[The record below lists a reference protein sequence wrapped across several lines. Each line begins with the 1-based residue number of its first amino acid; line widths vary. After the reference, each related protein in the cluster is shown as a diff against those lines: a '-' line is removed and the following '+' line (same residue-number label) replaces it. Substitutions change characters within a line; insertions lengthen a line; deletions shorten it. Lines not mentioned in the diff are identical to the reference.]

1 MKNNLLLLTN
11 ILLTIIFK
19 PHQIMNLK
27 IIKVF
32 HPIQHQECHSI
43 FMKRDKKVLKKE
55 ENYKNKMLNKNLKFK
70 FLIAPFIRIFLNLR
84 KK

>member
-1 MKNNLLLLTN
+1 MKNNPLRRTN

-43 FMKRDKKVLKKE
+43 FMKKAKKALKKE
-55 ENYKNKMLNKNLKFK
+55 ENYKKKMLNKNLKFK
-70 FLIAPFIRIFLNLR
+70 FHIAPFIRTFLNLR